1 MRRRVE
7 SLALGGVR
15 PTANI
20 CTRNRG
26 LRGGVGRNAA
36 RPCPLIH
43 VRYSGGGTAKRLALI
58 LVGIQ
63 DHACPGWADT
73 VDKAGFGASLDVRC
87 YRRRTYCFRLGVMP
101 ARFRPIWLSPSTG
114 RRDGIVTCRCLT
126 WSGRLA
132 SQTGFGYFRPKSDN
146 F

>member
-1 MRRRVE
+1 MRGRVE
-7 SLALGGVR
+7 SLAVGGVR

-36 RPCPLIH
+36 RPCPLIL

-58 LVGIQ
+58 LAGVQ
-63 DHACPGWADT
+63 DHECLGWADT

-87 YRRRTYCFRLGVMP
+87 YRRRTYCFRLQNIEQVLEDTVEPYFETASETYDWLNRIVAVGV
-101 ARFRPIWLSPSTG
+101 G
-114 RRDGIVTCRCLT
+114 RRMPGHAAYDVFQIL
-126 WSGRLA
+126 
-132 SQTGFGYFRPKSDN
+132 
-146 F
+146 